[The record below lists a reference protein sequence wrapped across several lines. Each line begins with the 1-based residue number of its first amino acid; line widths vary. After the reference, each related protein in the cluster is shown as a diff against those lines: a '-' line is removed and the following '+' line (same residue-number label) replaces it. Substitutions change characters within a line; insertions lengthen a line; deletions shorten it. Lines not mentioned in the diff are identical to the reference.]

1 MSGLIRA
8 TLRTRL
14 TILYASLLGVALL
27 LYAGSVSA
35 LFLHNLREQLDSSL
49 DRDIETVEGALSA
62 DANGA
67 LHISS
72 REGEAEEDEDEPDR
86 GYLLE
91 VWSADGQL
99 LYRSEQLHDQALGPV
114 PRISAGPGRQLP
126 RSVHL
131 PSGMRLRSI
140 SRVHHLGNGSA
151 VTVRLAISEEHLWH
165 EFWEM
170 VTILGIGLPVTVL
183 LVALTGYLVA
193 ARALK
198 PVDSMAQRAS
208 QITAEQLNE
217 RLQIENPND
226 ELGQLGTA
234 FNATLARLEH
244 SFDQLQRFTAD
255 ASHELRT
262 PLTAIQSVGEVSLQ
276 IQGDVN
282 HYRDTI
288 GSMLEETNRLTQLV
302 DSLLT
307 MARADAGRIQLH
319 RADVNLFDL
328 AGESVGLLEVLA
340 EEKQQT
346 IRMDGNRSITV
357 AADRTLLRQAIVN
370 LLHNAVKYSPDHS
383 EVRIQVRETEGSA
396 IVEVQDSGPGIP
408 LEDRGR
414 IFERFYRVDKSRTRV
429 AGGAGL
435 GLSIAQWAVS
445 MHAGAI
451 EVQCEPGPG
460 STFRICLPKMAPH
473 SLRTE
478 K

>member
-1 MSGLIRA
+1 MNGLLQA
-8 TLRTRL
+8 NLRTRL

-27 LYAGSVSA
+27 LYAGSVSF

-49 DRDIETVEGALSA
+49 DRDVETVEGALST
-62 DANGA
+62 DANGT

-72 REGEAEEDEDEPDR
+72 REGETHGEELDR

-91 VWSADGQL
+91 VWSRDGKL
-99 LYRSEQLHDQALGPV
+99 LYRSELLHGQALGQV
-114 PRISAGPGRQLP
+114 PAGSAGSGR
-126 RSVHL
+126 RSPHSL
-131 PSGMRLRSI
+131 RLSSGTRLRLT
-140 SRVHHLGNGSA
+140 SRLHHLGNGNA
-151 VTVRLAISEEHLWH
+151 VVVRLAISEEHVWH

-170 VTILGIGLPVTVL
+170 VTVLGIGLPVTVL

-198 PVDSMAQRAS
+198 PVDAMAQRAA

-226 ELGQLGTA
+226 ELGQLGSA

-244 SFDQLQRFTAD
+244 SFDQLRRFTAD

-262 PLTAIQSVGEVSLQ
+262 PLTAIQSVGEVALR
-276 IQGDVN
+276 IPGDVN

-288 GSMLEETNRLTQLV
+288 GSMLEETNRLAKLV

-328 AGESVGLLEVLA
+328 ADESVRLLEVLA

-346 IRMDGNRSITV
+346 IQMDGSRSITV
-357 AADRTLLRQAIVN
+357 TADRTLLRQAIVN
-370 LLHNAVKYSPDHS
+370 LLHNAVKYSPDRS
-383 EVRIQVRETEGSA
+383 TVQISVRETESSA
-396 IVEVQDSGPGIP
+396 IVEVQDHGPGIP

-435 GLSIAQWAVS
+435 GLSIAQWAIA

-460 STFRICLPKMAPH
+460 STFRISLPKNGFSVAAH
-473 SLRTE
+473 
-478 K
+478 

>member
-1 MSGLIRA
+1 MTGLLKA
-8 TLRTRL
+8 NLRTRL
-14 TILYASLLGVALL
+14 TVLYASLLGIALL
-27 LYAGSVSA
+27 LYAAGVSA

-49 DRDIETVEGALSA
+49 DRDVETVEGALSA

-72 REGEAEEDEDEPDR
+72 REGEAEEDEPDR

-91 VWSADGQL
+91 VWSADGEL

-114 PRISAGPGRQLP
+114 PRISSGSVRRQP
-126 RSVHL
+126 PHSVRL

-140 SRVHHLGNGSA
+140 SRIHHLGNDSA
-151 VTVRLAISEEHLWH
+151 VTVRLAISEGPLWR

-183 LVALTGYLVA
+183 LVAFTGYLVA

-198 PVDSMAQRAS
+198 PVDSMAQRAA

-234 FNATLARLEH
+234 FNATLARLER
-244 SFDQLQRFTAD
+244 SFDQLRRFTAD

-262 PLTAIQSVGEVSLQ
+262 PLTAIQSVGEVSLRLS
-276 IQGDVN
+276 GDVN

-307 MARADAGRIQLH
+307 MARADAGRIQFH
-319 RADVNLFDL
+319 RVDVNLFDL
-328 AGESVGLLEVLA
+328 ADESVGLLEVLA
-340 EEKQQT
+340 EEKKQT
-346 IRMDGNRSITV
+346 IRVDGDRSVTV
-357 AADRTLLRQAIVN
+357 TADRTLLRQAIVN
-370 LLHNAVKYSPDHS
+370 LLHNAVKYSPDGS
-383 EVRIQVRETEGSA
+383 EIQVRVREIGSNA
-396 IVEVQDSGPGIP
+396 ILEVQDNGPGIP
-408 LEDRGR
+408 FEHRGR

-435 GLSIAQWAVS
+435 GLSIAQWAIA
-445 MHAGAI
+445 MHAGTI

-460 STFRICLPKMAPH
+460 STFRICLPPNA
-473 SLRTE
+473 SSAAVR
-478 K
+478 

>member
-1 MSGLIRA
+1 MTRLFKA
-8 TLRTRL
+8 NLRTRL
-14 TILYASLLGVALL
+14 TVLYASLLGIALL
-27 LYAGSVSA
+27 LYAAGVSA

-49 DRDIETVEGALSA
+49 DRDVETVEGALSV
-62 DANGA
+62 DANGP

-72 REGEAEEDEDEPDR
+72 REGEAEEDEPDR

-91 VWSADGQL
+91 VWSVDGEL

-114 PRISAGPGRQLP
+114 PRISSGSVRRQPPHSL
-126 RSVHL
+126 RL

-140 SRVHHLGNGSA
+140 SRIHHLGNDSA
-151 VTVRLAISEEHLWH
+151 VTVRLAISEGPLWR

-170 VTILGIGLPVTVL
+170 VTILGVGLPVTVL
-183 LVALTGYLVA
+183 LVAFTGYLVA

-198 PVDSMAQRAS
+198 PVDSMAQRAA

-244 SFDQLQRFTAD
+244 SFDQLRRFTAD

-262 PLTAIQSVGEVSLQ
+262 PLTAIQSVGEVSLRLS
-276 IQGDVN
+276 GDVN

-319 RADVNLFDL
+319 RVDVNLFDL
-328 AGESVGLLEVLA
+328 VDESVGLLEVLA
-340 EEKQQT
+340 EEKKQA
-346 IRMDGNRSITV
+346 IRVDGDRSVTV
-357 AADRTLLRQAIVN
+357 TADRTLLRQAIVN
-370 LLHNAVKYSPDHS
+370 LLHNAVKYSPDGS
-383 EVRIQVRETEGSA
+383 EIQVRVREIGSNA
-396 IVEVQDSGPGIP
+396 ILEVQDNGPGIP
-408 LEDRGR
+408 LEHRGR

-435 GLSIAQWAVS
+435 GLSIAQWAIA
-445 MHAGAI
+445 MHAGTI

-460 STFRICLPKMAPH
+460 STFRISLPPNAL
-473 SLRTE
+473 SAAVR
-478 K
+478 

>member
-1 MSGLIRA
+1 MSGVLRA
-8 TLRTRL
+8 NLRTRL
-14 TILYASLLGVALL
+14 TMLYASLLGVAIL

-35 LFLHNLREQLDSSL
+35 LFFHNLQEQLDSSL
-49 DRDIETVEGALSA
+49 DRDVETVEGALSA
-62 DANGA
+62 DANGT

-72 REGEAEEDEDEPDR
+72 REGEAHEDELDR

-91 VWSADGQL
+91 VWSREGKL
-99 LYRSEQLHDQALGPV
+99 LYRSELLHDQALGP
-114 PRISAGPGRQLP
+114 PPGGGIAPGRESPHSL
-126 RSVHL
+126 RLS
-131 PSGMRLRSI
+131 SGMRLRSI
-140 SRVHHLGNGSA
+140 SRVHHLGNGRP
-151 VTVRLAISEEHLWH
+151 VVVRLAISEEHLWH

-170 VTILGIGLPVTVL
+170 VTILGVGLPVTVL
-183 LVALTGYLVA
+183 LVACTGYLVA

-198 PVDSMAQRAS
+198 PVDSMAQRAA

-244 SFDQLQRFTAD
+244 SFDQLRRFTAD

-262 PLTAIQSVGEVSLQ
+262 PLTAIQSVGEVSLR

-319 RADVNLFDL
+319 GDDVNLFDL
-328 AGESVGLLEVLA
+328 ADESAGLLGVLA
-340 EEKQQT
+340 EEKQQ
-346 IRMDGNRSITV
+346 SIQIGGSRTTNV
-357 AADRTLLRQAIVN
+357 TADRTLLRQAIVN
-370 LLHNAVKYSPDHS
+370 LLHNAVKYSPDRS
-383 EVRIQVRETEGSA
+383 EVQIRIIEAGNNA
-396 IVEVQDSGPGIP
+396 IVEVQDNGPGIP

-414 IFERFYRVDKSRTRV
+414 IFERFYRVDKSRTRI

-445 MHAGAI
+445 MHAGSI
-451 EVQCEPGPG
+451 DVHCEPGPG
-460 STFRICLPKMAPH
+460 STFRICLPKRGSTVAAH
-473 SLRTE
+473 
-478 K
+478 

>member
-1 MSGLIRA
+1 MTGLLKA
-8 TLRTRL
+8 NLRTRL
-14 TILYASLLGVALL
+14 TVLYASLLGIALL
-27 LYAGSVSA
+27 LYAAGVSA

-49 DRDIETVEGALSA
+49 DRDVETVEGALSA

-72 REGEAEEDEDEPDR
+72 REGEAEEDEPDR

-91 VWSADGQL
+91 VWSVDGEL

-114 PRISAGPGRQLP
+114 PRISSGSVRRQPPHSL
-126 RSVHL
+126 RL

-140 SRVHHLGNGSA
+140 SRIHHLGNDSA
-151 VTVRLAISEEHLWH
+151 VTVRLAISEEPLWR

-183 LVALTGYLVA
+183 LVAVTGYLVA

-198 PVDSMAQRAS
+198 PVDSMAQRAA

-244 SFDQLQRFTAD
+244 SFDQLRRFTAD

-262 PLTAIQSVGEVSLQ
+262 PLTAIQSVGEVSLRLS
-276 IQGDVN
+276 GDVN

-319 RADVNLFDL
+319 QVDVNLFDL
-328 AGESVGLLEVLA
+328 ADESVGLLEVLA
-340 EEKQQT
+340 EEKKQT
-346 IRMDGNRSITV
+346 IRVDGDRSVTV
-357 AADRTLLRQAIVN
+357 TADRTLLRQAIVN
-370 LLHNAVKYSPDHS
+370 LLHNAVKYSPDGS
-383 EVRIQVRETEGSA
+383 EIQVRVREIGSNA
-396 IVEVQDSGPGIP
+396 ILEVQDKGPGIP
-408 LEDRGR
+408 LEHRGR
-414 IFERFYRVDKSRTRV
+414 IFERFYRVDKSRARV

-435 GLSIAQWAVS
+435 GLSIAQWAIA
-445 MHAGAI
+445 MHAGTI

-460 STFRICLPKMAPH
+460 STFRICLPPNA
-473 SLRTE
+473 SSTAVR
-478 K
+478 

>member
-1 MSGLIRA
+1 MNGLLQA
-8 TLRTRL
+8 NLRTRL

-27 LYAGSVSA
+27 LYAGSVSF

-49 DRDIETVEGALSA
+49 DRDVETVEGALST
-62 DANGA
+62 DANGI

-72 REGEAEEDEDEPDR
+72 REGETHGEELDR

-91 VWSADGQL
+91 VWSRDGKL
-99 LYRSEQLHDQALGPV
+99 LYRSELLHGQALGPV
-114 PRISAGPGRQLP
+114 PAGSAGSGR
-126 RSVHL
+126 RSPHSL
-131 PSGMRLRSI
+131 RLSSGTRLRLT
-140 SRVHHLGNGSA
+140 SRLHHLGNGNA
-151 VTVRLAISEEHLWH
+151 VVVRLAISEEHVWH

-170 VTILGIGLPVTVL
+170 VTVLGIGLPVTVL

-198 PVDSMAQRAS
+198 PVDAMAQRAA

-226 ELGQLGTA
+226 ELGQLGSA

-244 SFDQLQRFTAD
+244 SFDQLRRFTAD

-262 PLTAIQSVGEVSLQ
+262 PLTAIQSVGEVALR
-276 IQGDVN
+276 IPGDVN

-288 GSMLEETNRLTQLV
+288 GSMLEETNRLAKLV

-328 AGESVGLLEVLA
+328 ADESVRLLEVLA

-346 IRMDGNRSITV
+346 IQMDGSRSITV
-357 AADRTLLRQAIVN
+357 TADRTLLRQAIVN
-370 LLHNAVKYSPDHS
+370 LLHNAVKYSPDRS
-383 EVRIQVRETEGSA
+383 TVQISVRETESSA
-396 IVEVQDSGPGIP
+396 IVEVQDHGPGIP

-435 GLSIAQWAVS
+435 GLSIAQWAIA

-460 STFRICLPKMAPH
+460 STFRISLPKSGFSVAA
-473 SLRTE
+473 R
-478 K
+478 